1 LAADNMGLVYRA
13 IQQLRIAEPWRQE
26 AESDGMLGLIYAA
39 RSYDPASKTKFGT
52 YAYVCIERK
61 MKNTLQR
68 LANQNKRRVDPSES
82 ADGLEV
88 VVDAPEVLDVPE
100 RVPLEYR
107 SFGALATLVVALPQ
121 AMREA
126 LRLTHVEGQCLR
138 QVAAAL
144 ACSSEQVRRLLR
156 AAWHQLAEDLGRC
169 DAPRAGTPWTD
180 EDDAL
185 LDRVATIPD
194 RAGQRVALMLAARQ
208 MGRTVGEMQ
217 ARLDGEQ

>member
-82 ADGLEV
+82 ADGLDVVYHDPQVEQVAPDVPRGLSVFGEMARQVDKLPAKARFIVKAKYVHGWPQYRIAKRLGCSGETVGRIHRIALRALRGEV
-88 VVDAPEVLDVPE
+88 VVWPWDAAKMTREQRAE
-100 RVPLEYR
+100 ASRMAWAAR
-107 SFGALATLVVALPQ
+107 KAA
-121 AMREA
+121 REA
-126 LRLTHVEGQCLR
+126 NG
-138 QVAAAL
+138 
-144 ACSSEQVRRLLR
+144 
-156 AAWHQLAEDLGRC
+156 
-169 DAPRAGTPWTD
+169 DAINSGAG
-180 EDDAL
+180 
-185 LDRVATIPD
+185 V
-194 RAGQRVALMLAARQ
+194 
-208 MGRTVGEMQ
+208 
-217 ARLDGEQ
+217 